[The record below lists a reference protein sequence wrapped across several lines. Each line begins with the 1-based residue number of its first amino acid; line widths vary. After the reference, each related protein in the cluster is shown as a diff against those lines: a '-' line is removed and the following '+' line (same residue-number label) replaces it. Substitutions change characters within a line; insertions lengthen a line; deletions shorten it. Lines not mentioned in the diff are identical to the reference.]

1 MFEFRSVTYR
11 YKQEKDAL
19 HNLSFRIRANCKT
32 AIVGGNGAGKST
44 LVFHLNG
51 LFRTEQG
58 EVLFRGEPITR
69 KNQAQLVHHVG
80 IVFQDPDDQLV
91 SLTVRDDVAFG
102 PIQLGVSPE
111 EVEARV
117 RKYLDLLDITHL
129 AERSPSELS
138 YGQKKLAA
146 IAGILA
152 METEVIILDEPMA
165 FLDPAGKKRIQ
176 EVMHDL
182 SQAGKT
188 VIITTHDM
196 QLVAEWADECIV
208 MKEGQCLGT
217 MTPSELFAKP
227 FLVEEA
233 RLQLPPVAELLSAV
247 WTGAAESM
255 PIRLEEAKEWL
266 IRHLKGHL

>member
-1 MFEFRSVTYR
+1 MFEFRNVTYR

-19 HNLSFRIRANCKT
+19 HNLSFCIAKHRKT

-51 LFRTEQG
+51 LFLAERG
-58 EVLFRGEPITR
+58 EVLFQGEAITK
-69 KNQAQLVHHVG
+69 KNQAKMVQHVG

-91 SLTVRDDVAFG
+91 SLTVREDIAFG
-102 PIQLGVSPE
+102 PVQLGISPA
-111 EVEARV
+111 EVKARV
-117 RKYLDLLDITHL
+117 DKYLEVLDIGHL
-129 AERSPSELS
+129 ADRNPAELS

-176 EVMHDL
+176 EVMHEL
-182 SQAGKT
+182 TQSGKT

-196 QLVAEWADECIV
+196 QLVAEWADDCIV
-208 MKEGQCLGT
+208 MKEGECIGT
-217 MTPSELFAKP
+217 MKPVELFANP
-227 FLVEEA
+227 GLLAEA

-247 WTGAAESM
+247 WTGTAEEM
-255 PIRLEEAKEWL
+255 PIRLGEAKEWL
-266 IRHLKGHL
+266 IHHLGERP

>member
-1 MFEFRSVTYR
+1 MFQFRNVTYR
-11 YKQEKDAL
+11 YKAERDAL
-19 HNLSFRIRANCKT
+19 HNLTFDIQANRRT

-51 LFRTEQG
+51 LFRCEKG
-58 EVLFRGEPITR
+58 EVLFQGEPITR
-69 KNQAQLVHHVG
+69 QNQAKMVQHVG

-91 SLTVRDDVAFG
+91 SLTVREDIAFG
-102 PIQLGVSPE
+102 PVQLGVPTE
-111 EVEARV
+111 EVEDRV
-117 RKYLDLLDITHL
+117 RKYLETLDIAHL
-129 AERSPSELS
+129 ADRNPAELS

-176 EVMHDL
+176 EVMHEL

-208 MKEGQCLGT
+208 MKEGQCLGV
-217 MTPSELFAKP
+217 MTPAELFAKP
-227 FLVEEA
+227 YLLEEA
-233 RLQLPPVAELLSAV
+233 RLHLPPVAELLAAV
-247 WTGAAESM
+247 WKDASEPM
-255 PIRLEEAKEWL
+255 PIRLAEAKKWL
-266 IRHLKGHL
+266 IRHLEGRL